1 MADEKTIIMP
11 DGQNNGG
18 WGNIPAVLAL
28 NGLGYNNYPPYAY
41 NNGGLF
47 GGSGSGFGAGITTG
61 VTVVAPLRPL
71 SVHRRRLSA
80 IPTPSSVL
88 STEPMPMFV
97 LLRPRSIPTSTP

>member
-47 GGSGSGFGAGITTG
+47 GGSYGRREHEMWDDDMYGE
-61 VTVVAPLRPL
+61 
-71 SVHRRRLSA
+71 RRRRDSRGRY
-80 IPTPSSVL
+80 
-88 STEPMPMFV
+88 M
-97 LLRPRSIPTSTP
+97 